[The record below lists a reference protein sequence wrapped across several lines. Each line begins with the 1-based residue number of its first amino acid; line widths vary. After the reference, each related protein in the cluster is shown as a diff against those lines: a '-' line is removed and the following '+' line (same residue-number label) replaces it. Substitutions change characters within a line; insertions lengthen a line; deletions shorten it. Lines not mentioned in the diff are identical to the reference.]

1 MMTSPPPTHM
11 HADHA
16 TTATASRSRRISL
29 WLLVAAVWL
38 WPAVFSVVERI
49 AQTRLQGWSAPTAK
63 DLWFSSVDWLL
74 YGLVTPLIFRIA
86 RRWPIERPHVRRR
99 VAIHFAFALLFCVVW
114 AVGGKLFELLLTALY
129 EPGALRAALQQ
140 PGAHVG
146 AEVARQ
152 VSSWVL
158 TTLPFGVVVYGTV
171 AGVVHAIDY
180 FDAVRKREVEVARLS
195 TQLSEARYA
204 ALQAQLNPHFLF
216 NTLNTVIVLIRD
228 GERRAAVSVVEQL
241 SELLRHTLRP
251 EQTNEIT
258 LDEELAV
265 VRQYLGIEQARF
277 SDRLRVTMTVDP
289 EARRAAVPSMAVQH
303 LAENAIRH
311 GISRRADA
319 GQLEIRAAIARD
331 LSPDGTPVSWLEVS
345 VADDGPGIDDDVH
358 GGAMY
363 APGHGLDNTR
373 QRLVALYGSAATLT
387 VQRRGE
393 EPRDTAAPDAAPP
406 RGTVATLRVPLHL
419 PDPPETISAE
429 TS

>member
-1 MMTSPPPTHM
+1 MR
-11 HADHA
+11 ADHA
-16 TTATASRSRRISL
+16 TTATAPRRRRISP

-49 AQTRLQGWSAPTAK
+49 AQTRLQGWSAPTPK

-74 YGLVTPLIFRIA
+74 YGLVTPFIFRIA
-86 RRWPIERPHVRRR
+86 RRWPVERPHIRRR
-99 VAIHFAFALLFCVVW
+99 VAVHFVFALLFCVVW
-114 AVGGKLFELLLTALY
+114 AMGGKLFELLLTALY
-129 EPGALRAALQQ
+129 EPGALQAALQQ
-140 PGAHVG
+140 PGTRIG

-180 FDAVRKREVEVARLS
+180 FAAARKREVEVARLS

-204 ALQAQLNPHFLF
+204 ALQSQLNPHFLF

-251 EQTNEIT
+251 DQTNEVA

-265 VRQYLGIEQARF
+265 VQQYLGIEQARF

-289 EARRAAVPSMAVQH
+289 EARRAFVPNMAVQH
-303 LAENAIRH
+303 LVENAIRH
-311 GISRRADA
+311 GISKRADA
-319 GQLEIRAAIARD
+319 GQLEIRAIIVRD
-331 LSPDGTPVSWLEVS
+331 LSPDGTLVSWLEVS
-345 VADDGPGIDDDVH
+345 VTDDGPGIHGDIQDDAVYT
-358 GGAMY
+358 A
-363 APGHGLDNTR
+363 GHGLDNTR
-373 QRLVALYGSAATLT
+373 QRLAALYGPAATLT
-387 VQRRGE
+387 VKTRRDVSPDGTAS
-393 EPRDTAAPDAAPP
+393 DAAAPT
-406 RGTVATLRVPLHL
+406 GTVATLRVPLYL
-419 PDPPETISAE
+419 PDTSEAISAG